1 VTRIPRGVQRRLPA
15 ADTPPMQISAP
26 GTTDALGQAQLMMLR
41 KSMDMA
47 VQNNAQ
53 LLASMPAAPAAGRGG
68 SVDVYA

>member
-1 VTRIPRGVQRRLPA
+1 MEIQ
-15 ADTPPMQISAP
+15 AP
-26 GTTDALGQAQLMMLR
+26 GTADALGQAQLMMLR

-53 LLASMPAAPAAGRGG
+53 LLASMPAAPAPGRGG